1 LQLVIILLSFLSLG
15 LFFTLIRLFK
25 SHKQLIE
32 QIHHSTSELEQ
43 IQDNGSSM
51 TRLSLP
57 LDTPH
62 FAQII
67 ASFNGSIESLIQE
80 NQKLSSRE
88 AESRQILEQLAE
100 TVIVLDKK
108 KRILMMNQAA
118 KELLLEDPSGP
129 FPEALEL
136 LGSTEL
142 LKSYEACLMSQSPIH
157 REVKIYRG
165 GQEKTLQISAQTIEK
180 PKRAIL
186 IIHDISKLIRLETMR
201 QEFVA
206 NVSHELKTPVTSILG
221 FVETLLDEDSIDPE
235 QLQNF
240 LTIIHTQSNRLKN
253 IIEDLLTLSR
263 LEQEGTQVRLEPADP
278 QKVIQ
283 QAIEACRYKAE
294 KKKTRIEFDG
304 RFSGTLPMNQPLVE
318 QAIINLL
325 ENAIKYGS
333 HDSVV
338 TITMKQT
345 DQWLIIET
353 KDQGPGIPH
362 RELDAIFQRFY
373 RLDKARS
380 RAQGGTGL
388 GLSIV
393 KHIARV
399 HQGSVYATSTLGKG
413 STFVLKLPLYQSEE
427 SQRIS

>member
-1 LQLVIILLSFLSLG
+1 MILLIILLSLLSLG
-15 LFFTLIRLFK
+15 LTITLVRVSK
-25 SHKQLIE
+25 ANNQLLLQIE
-32 QIHHSTSELEQ
+32 QSTKELEQ
-43 IQDNGSSM
+43 LQQAKSSLV
-51 TRLSLP
+51 RLSLP
-57 LDTPH
+57 LEIPI
-62 FAQII
+62 FAQLI
-67 ASFNGSIESLIQE
+67 ASFNGSIEVLVQE
-80 NQKLSSRE
+80 NLKLSSRE

-108 KRILMMNQAA
+108 KRIHMMNQAA
-118 KELLLEDPSGP
+118 KELLLDDPDGP
-129 FPEALEL
+129 DPEALEL

-142 LKSYEACLMSQSPIH
+142 LNAYEACLTSPYPIN

-165 GQEKTLQISAQTIEK
+165 GQEKTVQISAQAIEK

-186 IIHDISKLIRLETMR
+186 IIHDISKMIRLETMR

-221 FVETLLDEDSIDPE
+221 FVETLLDEESIDPE

-278 QKVIQ
+278 QKVIH

-294 KKKTRIEFDG
+294 KKQTKIEFNG
-304 RFSGTLPMNQPLVE
+304 HFSGTLPMNQPLVE

-333 HDSVV
+333 KDSVV
-338 TITMKQT
+338 TISLKQS
-345 DQWLIIET
+345 DQWLVIET

-362 RELDAIFQRFY
+362 RELEAIFQRFY

-413 STFVLKLPLYQSEE
+413 STFVLKLPLFQPEDA
-427 SQRIS
+427 QRIS